1 MNLSELSPLPALKT
15 ILVAA
20 GVSSPIYEGSKP
32 TSGLPDSFIE
42 LYENGSLKSDTENMG
57 ILNGAVLLSIN
68 VKLLSTGEIN
78 KKKEA
83 LILSSLNTLFFNG
96 KTVVS
101 GKYRFAIDMKNIV
114 YGGRGLSE
122 GYSTKVL
129 NLLVKTF

>member
-1 MNLSELSPLPALKT
+1 MNLSELSPISALKT
-15 ILVAA
+15 ALVAA
-20 GVSSPIYEGSKP
+20 GIDGIIYEGSKP

-42 LYENGSLKSDTENMG
+42 LYVNGSMSSDTENMS
-57 ILNGAVLLSIN
+57 IVNGAVLLSIN
-68 VKLLSTGEIN
+68 VKLLSTGEVN
-78 KKKEA
+78 SKKEA
-83 LILSSLNTLFFNG
+83 LIMSTLNTLFFNG

-101 GKYRFAIDMKNIV
+101 GKYRFAIDKNNIV

>member
-1 MNLSELSPLPALKT
+1 MNLSELSPISALKT
-15 ILVAA
+15 ALVAA
-20 GVSSPIYEGSKP
+20 GIDGIIYEGSKP

-42 LYENGSLKSDTENMG
+42 LYVNGSMSSDTENMS
-57 ILNGAVLLSIN
+57 IVNGAVLLSIN
-68 VKLLSTGEIN
+68 VKLLSTGEVN
-78 KKKEA
+78 SKKEA
-83 LILSSLNTLFFNG
+83 LIMSTLNTLFFNG

-101 GKYRFAIDMKNIV
+101 GKYRFTIDMKNIV

>member
-1 MNLSELSPLPALKT
+1 MNLSELSPISALKT
-15 ILVAA
+15 ALVAA
-20 GVSSPIYEGSKP
+20 GIDGIIYEGSKP

-42 LYENGSLKSDTENMG
+42 LYVNGSMSSDTENMS
-57 ILNGAVLLSIN
+57 IVNGAVLLSIN
-68 VKLLSTGEIN
+68 VKLLSTGEVN
-78 KKKEA
+78 SKKET
-83 LILSSLNTLFFNG
+83 LIMSTLNTLFFNG

-101 GKYRFAIDMKNIV
+101 GKYRFTIDMKNIV

>member
-1 MNLSELSPLPALKT
+1 MNLSELSPLPALKN
-15 ILVAA
+15 ILMVA
-20 GVSSPIYEGSKP
+20 GVNSQIYEGSKP

-57 ILNGAVLLSIN
+57 ILNGAAIISIN

-78 KKKEA
+78 KNKEA

-101 GKYRFAIDMKNIV
+101 GKYRFTIDMKNIV
-114 YGGRGLSE
+114 YTGRGLSE

-129 NLLVKTF
+129 NLIVKTF